1 MLSKRLPT
9 SAKHRATVS
18 DARPISTNAIG
29 LQVPI
34 WAATCD
40 GIRKMAP
47 PITWLIPIAV
57 RSQRPSTRRSVFMPA
72 ELYHGRAN
80 TSR

>member
-1 MLSKRLPT
+1 
-9 SAKHRATVS
+9 
-18 DARPISTNAIG
+18 
-29 LQVPI
+29 
-34 WAATCD
+34 
-40 GIRKMAP
+40 MAP